1 MPSVPGG
8 TGHAGQGNPWRI
20 RLGPLVACLIALAAL
35 SMALPAGAGA
45 TCPRRAL
52 GVYRGG
58 LNVAGARAFE
68 SWLGRDI
75 GYAMDFLPGTNWSQL
90 EDPSE
95 WVRRWSFSGYRII
108 FSVPIIPDSGGT
120 LAEGAAGHYNDHFRK
135 IAQILVAHHKA
146 HARLRLGWE
155 FNGDWFRWSAQQHPR
170 QFAVYWTRIVR
181 TMRSVPNAHF
191 RFDWSPSAGV
201 APAATAN
208 AYPGD
213 RYVDYIGLSS
223 YDQSWIADYRD
234 PVARWQDFLNRP
246 IGLKWQRQFASAHG
260 KPMTYPEWGLAAR
273 SDGHGGGDDPYFIQ
287 QMAQW
292 IRNND
297 VAYASYFEA
306 DVGDG
311 SHRLMNGQFPNAA
324 TRFKQLF
331 SNCP

>member
-1 MPSVPGG
+1 MLGG
-8 TGHAGQGNPWRI
+8 TGHAGQGNACRN
-20 RLGPLVACLIALAAL
+20 RLGPLAACLIALALL
-35 SMALPAGAGA
+35 SLALPGAAGA

-52 GVYRGG
+52 GIYRGG
-58 LNVAGARAFE
+58 LNVQGARAFE

-90 EDPSE
+90 ENPSE

-108 FSVPIIPDSGGT
+108 FSVPMIPDSGGS

-201 APAATAN
+201 APDVTRN

-234 PVARWQDFLNRP
+234 PVGALEGLPQSPDRAEMAAP
-246 IGLKWQRQFASAHG
+246 IRRRSRQAHDLPRVG
-260 KPMTYPEWGLAAR
+260 PRHTLGR
-273 SDGHGGGDDPYFIQ
+273 SRGRRRSLFHP
-287 QMAQW
+287 QMANW
-292 IRNND
+292 IRNNN
-297 VAYASYFEA
+297 VAYASYFEE
-306 DVGDG
+306 DLGDG
-311 SHRLMNGQFPNAA
+311 RHRMMNGQFPNAA

>member
-1 MPSVPGG
+1 MRSPCS
-8 TGHAGQGNPWRI
+8 
-20 RLGPLVACLIALAAL
+20 ALA
-35 SMALPAGAGA
+35 LPGAAGA

-52 GVYRGG
+52 GIYRGG
-58 LNVAGARAFE
+58 LNVHGARAFE

-90 EDPSE
+90 EHPSE

-108 FSVPIIPDSGGT
+108 FSVPMIPDSGGS

-201 APAATAN
+201 APGSHPPTHIPAT
-208 AYPGD
+208 GT
-213 RYVDYIGLSS
+213 STTS
-223 YDQSWIADYRD
+223 
-234 PVARWQDFLNRP
+234 
-246 IGLKWQRQFASAHG
+246 ASP
-260 KPMTYPEWGLAAR
+260 PMTRAGSRTTGIRSRVGTTSSIAR
-273 SDGHGGGDDPYFIQ
+273 SG
-287 QMAQW
+287 
-292 IRNND
+292 
-297 VAYASYFEA
+297 
-306 DVGDG
+306 
-311 SHRLMNGQFPNAA
+311 
-324 TRFKQLF
+324 
-331 SNCP
+331 